1 MDKVD
6 NKKSKYY
13 RYGEYRDEV
22 AGLKES
28 YGYSSR
34 KIAKIVSEKYPGTPP
49 RLPCSAVRRV

>member
-13 RYGEYRDEV
+13 RYGVYRDEV
-22 AGLKES
+22 SELKES

-34 KIAKIVSEKYPGTPP
+34 KIAKIIS
-49 RLPCSAVRRV
+49 